1 MLFMNMI
8 SGTSNPLEVKNVDS
22 KRYARIHVL
31 FRVLA
36 ETKLGIPYIKADDS
50 QKAQINKLATETKA
64 NFKALMGVDSLKNLD
79 DEELKKLETVI
90 QHKMENL
97 IELNNVKHATY

>member
-1 MLFMNMI
+1 MYMN
-8 SGTSNPLEVKNVDS
+8 SRTSKPSKAEIVDP

-36 ETKLGIPYIKADDS
+36 ETKLGTPYKNADDT

-64 NFKALMGVDSLKNLD
+64 NFKALMGVDSLKNLNN
-79 DEELKKLETVI
+79 EELKKLETVI

-97 IELNNVKHATY
+97 IELNNVNHATH